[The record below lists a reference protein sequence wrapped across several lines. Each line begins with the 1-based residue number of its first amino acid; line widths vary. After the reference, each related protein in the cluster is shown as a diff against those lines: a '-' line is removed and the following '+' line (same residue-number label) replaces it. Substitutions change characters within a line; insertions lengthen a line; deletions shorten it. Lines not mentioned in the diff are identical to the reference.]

1 MQTYEIPREK
11 WPSDVTLFGEA
22 HYRWLVSVEV
32 MNGEIGVQPEV
43 RDMPL
48 EGLSADP
55 PSKGGTV
62 SIFVE
67 AAPDDHLTR
76 LIASPQ
82 RILIEGDDAGGNAA
96 MKIDAADGTSTL
108 VNFSKPPTSKK

>member
-1 MQTYEIPREK
+1 MQTYEIPREN
-11 WPSDVTLFGEA
+11 WASDVTQFGEA

-32 MNGEIGVQPEV
+32 MSGDMGAQPEV
-43 RDMPL
+43 REMPL
-48 EGLSADP
+48 EGLTADP
-55 PSKGGTV
+55 PSKGGGV

-76 LIASPQ
+76 LITSPQ
-82 RILIEGDDAGGNAA
+82 RIFVEEDDEGHAA

-108 VNFSKPPTSKK
+108 VNFSKPRAQKK

>member
-1 MQTYEIPREK
+1 M
-11 WPSDVTLFGEA
+11 DCGLEA
-22 HYRWLVSVEV
+22 LGKELVSVEV

-82 RILIEGDDAGGNAA
+82 RILIEEDDAGGNAA

-108 VNFSKPPTSKK
+108 VNFSKPHTSKK